1 MNRKEFLKSLGFIT
15 AGATFLGTGETVKA
29 AGKAIGLG
37 SESPAST
44 DAELDFPVKGLKA
57 NVKNGPVKVII
68 MAPETVAALMPSMPR
83 CSLNV
88 CRL

>member
-68 MAPETVAALMPSMPR
+68 IGVSTAVGSSKIR
-83 CSLNV
+83 ISLS
-88 CRL
+88 R

>member
-15 AGATFLGTGETVKA
+15 AGATFLGTGKTVKA

-44 DAELDFPVKGLKA
+44 DAELDFPVKVLKA
-57 NVKNGPVKVII
+57 NVKNEP
-68 MAPETVAALMPSMPR
+68 L
-83 CSLNV
+83 
-88 CRL
+88 

>member
-44 DAELDFPVKGLKA
+44 DAELDFPVKG
-57 NVKNGPVKVII
+57 
-68 MAPETVAALMPSMPR
+68 
-83 CSLNV
+83 
-88 CRL
+88 